1 MQKNHLT
8 FSISIYN
15 KTVNKV
21 VIVDIYFNI
30 VRATYEKPRVN
41 IILGVTKLR
50 TFPLKLGT
58 MYPLSLL
65 LFNTVLGVLA
75 RELGKKIN
83 KALKLERKK

>member
-30 VRATYEKPRVN
+30 VRTTYEKPRVN

-58 MYPLSLL
+58 MYPVSL